1 MQNYNKIKQKGYNPD
16 YPKVAEVWKYG
27 DPIPEWLSDRAEIKG
42 LDKEGK
48 PVLDVRK
55 ETTGEIEILESG
67 KRNILVKLKS
77 EDSVLLYSETHP
89 IISLT
94 PHQLELL
101 Y

>member
-1 MQNYNKIKQKGYNPD
+1 MQNYNVIRQKGYNPD
-16 YPKVAEVWKYG
+16 YPKVAELWRYG
-27 DPIPEWLSDRAEIKG
+27 DPVPEWLSDRAEVKS
-42 LDKEGK
+42 LDQDGK
-48 PVLDVRK
+48 PILETRL

-67 KRNILVKLKS
+67 KRDVLVKLKS
-77 EDSVLLYSETHP
+77 EDSYLLYSETHP

>member
-1 MQNYNKIKQKGYNPD
+1 MQNYKVKQKGYNLD
-16 YPKVAEVWKYG
+16 YPLEAELWRYG
-27 DPIPEWLSDRAEIKG
+27 DPVPEWLSDRANIAG

-48 PVLDVRK
+48 PILDVRN
-55 ETTGEIEILESG
+55 ETSGAIEILESG
-67 KRNILVKLKS
+67 KRDVLVRLKS
-77 EDSVLLYSETHP
+77 KDSVLLYSETHP